1 MPDGGQEMLCFRNP
15 RNGQILGVF
24 SSFNARSEVAQIAG
38 DETSIGF
45 ADFGPGDSFFWSF
58 PR

>member
-15 RNGQILGVF
+15 LNGQILGVF
-24 SSFNARSEVAQIAG
+24 RSFNARSEVAQIAG

-45 ADFGPGDSFFWSF
+45 ADFGPGDSFF
-58 PR
+58 